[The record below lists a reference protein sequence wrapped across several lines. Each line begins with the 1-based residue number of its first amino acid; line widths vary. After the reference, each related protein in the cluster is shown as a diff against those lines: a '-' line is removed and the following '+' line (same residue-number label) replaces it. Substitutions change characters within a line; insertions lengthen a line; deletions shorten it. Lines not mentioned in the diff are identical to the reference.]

1 MIGYKW
7 YNKDKNLVIAE
18 SDEGCYIKKE
28 GEDFLYESAIDRFNH
43 FDITDETPRGK
54 FNYIEVDKKE
64 IGK

>member
-54 FNYIEVDKKE
+54 FN
-64 IGK
+64 